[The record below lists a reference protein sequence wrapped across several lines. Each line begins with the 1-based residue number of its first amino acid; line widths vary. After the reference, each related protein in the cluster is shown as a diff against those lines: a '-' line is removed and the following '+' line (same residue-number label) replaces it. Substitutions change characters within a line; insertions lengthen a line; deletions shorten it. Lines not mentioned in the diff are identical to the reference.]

1 MLIKT
6 LQDKNNVELF
16 KQLNF
21 KDFNFGQALSSMKD
35 TDNIIQNLLDS
46 RFYDNENNDDYLSY
60 F

>member
-21 KDFNFGQALSSMKD
+21 KDFNLGQALSSMKD
-35 TDNIIQNLLDS
+35 TDNVIQNLLDS